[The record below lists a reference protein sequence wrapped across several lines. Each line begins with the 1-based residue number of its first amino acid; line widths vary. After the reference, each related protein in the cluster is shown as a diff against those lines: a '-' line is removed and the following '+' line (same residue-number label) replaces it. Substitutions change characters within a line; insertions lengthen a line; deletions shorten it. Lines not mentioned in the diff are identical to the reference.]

1 MSEQPEE
8 FIGTVD
14 VRELKSG
21 IRWMITRVLSPH
33 FAEEVEL
40 GRYMRGLLTTRRW
53 SVVRVVPHPDERGE
67 PSTHVFDVYGVV
79 ASGSPSFSPERGA

>member
-1 MSEQPEE
+1 MSDQNEE
-8 FIGTVD
+8 FIGRVD

-21 IRWMITRVLSPH
+21 IRWMITRVLSPS

-53 SVVRVVPHPDERGE
+53 SVVRVVPHRDERGV
-67 PSTHVFDVYGVV
+67 PSPHVFDLYGV
-79 ASGSPSFSPERGA
+79 AATGATSFSPGRGM